1 MTLIWLKL
9 MLLVL
14 KSVDWVTVD
23 DIMYIRIY
31 CQTGVRPVQI
41 LGRANQFALR
51 ISY

>member
-23 DIMYIRIY
+23 DILYIRIY
-31 CQTGVRPVQI
+31 RQTGI
-41 LGRANQFALR
+41 
-51 ISY
+51 